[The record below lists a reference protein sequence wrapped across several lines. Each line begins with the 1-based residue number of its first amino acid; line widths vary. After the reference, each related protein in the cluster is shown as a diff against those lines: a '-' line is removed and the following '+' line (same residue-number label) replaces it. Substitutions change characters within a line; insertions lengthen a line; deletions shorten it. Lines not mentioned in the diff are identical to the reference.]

1 MYKYV
6 IFLILN
12 IFISN
17 YVLCQ
22 IDVCDTT
29 KYMLI
34 KLNDKE
40 LSRYNCEV
48 YIINSKTK
56 DRFLMLQDDYPK
68 VIQEGL
74 QFDSLYQEL
83 IKSLE
88 FNFRRMDTAFTRQ
101 NSELNLIK
109 ISSQSKLESSTQS
122 INQAQKNILHAN
134 ATVDHAIIQIKKA
147 RVKKWVYLG
156 VGFLAGGL
164 TISILK

>member
-1 MYKYV
+1 MFRY
-6 IFLILN
+6 IILIMLN
-12 IFISN
+12 IFKPD
-17 YVLCQ
+17 YLLCQ

-29 KYMLI
+29 KYLLI
-34 KLNDKE
+34 ELNDKE
-40 LSRYNCEV
+40 LSKYNCEV

-56 DRFLMLQDDYPK
+56 DRFLMLQEDYPK

-88 FNFRRMDTAFTRQ
+88 FNFRRLDTAFIRQ
-101 NSELNLIK
+101 NSELNLMK
-109 ISSQSKLESSTQS
+109 ISSQSKLESSTWS
-122 INQAQKNILHAN
+122 INEAQKNILHAN

-156 VGFLAGGL
+156 LGFLAGGL